1 MTSRKKVYTCETC
14 SYSTKNCT
22 NYKKHL
28 DTIKHW
34 KNTQNLVVENTT
46 DTENPD
52 FKKKYDEAQHN
63 YIEILKKYTV
73 LLETTH
79 NQS

>member
-1 MTSRKKVYTCETC
+1 MQSRKKVYTCETC
-14 SYSTKNCT
+14 SYSTKHIS

-46 DTENPD
+46 ETENQD
-52 FKKKYDEAQHN
+52 FKKKYEELQHN
-63 YIEILKKYTV
+63 YIDLVKKYV
-73 LLETTH
+73 KLLETTH